1 MIKKEVVNELRH
13 VLIRRRDAL
22 RQALAGDLSL
32 MHELREQS
40 TGDMFDFAAD
50 TASDELNSQL
60 AEVESRELT
69 QIEEA
74 LKRIS
79 EGSYGVC
86 DDCGKPIPMK
96 RLQAL
101 PYATECIDC
110 KRRSEARPTMGGW
123 RGLDTRTMNFDNA
136 DSSF

>member
-1 MIKKEVVNELRH
+1 MKKEVINELRH

-32 MHELREQS
+32 MHELREQTS
-40 TGDMFDFAAD
+40 GDMFDFAAD

-60 AEVESRELT
+60 AEVESRELI

-79 EGSYGVC
+79 EGSYGIC

-110 KRRSEARPTMGGW
+110 KRRSEARTPMSGY